1 MSKFNKNFLG
11 GGASEGA
18 FRIEYSLGQQMLSPV
33 DYRLEDITVPLWNEV
48 NPGIEIESIYDDAME
63 AKSEDL
69 NAMNFDKYIYTW
81 NTL

>member
-1 MSKFNKNFLG
+1 
-11 GGASEGA
+11 
-18 FRIEYSLGQQMLSPV
+18 MLSPV
-33 DYRLEDITVPLWNEV
+33 DYRFEDITVPLWNEV

-63 AKSEDL
+63 AISEDL